1 MKNPHIT
8 QYEHY
13 HYDTVMEHKKGP
25 PTGKSRNSAGI
36 KKNQSLRKALYILE
50 GMTRIHTPARLQD
63 IAQSLGMPQSTVLRF
78 LHTYSDFGYVQQDS
92 TTSGY
97 YLTLK
102 LTELG
107 FRTKDNF
114 PFPHSLLKY
123 IKQIADTFHESS
135 SLCVEQNMQ
144 MVYIAFEEGPDR
156 MLQTLQRI
164 GKIAPMHAT
173 GVGKLHLMNYSEDQL
188 RKLEQ
193 KYGFPQYTK
202 HTISTM
208 DALKTE
214 IEGIKHQGYAV
225 DNEECEVG
233 VRCIAVP
240 VRDYTGKVV
249 AGISMSAPVTRLD
262 IHKISEIAQY
272 FKVITHVTHHT
283 QK

>member
-1 MKNPHIT
+1 
-8 QYEHY
+8 
-13 HYDTVMEHKKGP
+13 MEHEKG
-25 PTGKSRNSAGI
+25 TSTSKSKNSAGI
-36 KKNQSLRKALYILE
+36 KKNQSLRKALHILE

-63 IAQSLGMPQSTVLRF
+63 IAQSLKMPQSTVLRF
-78 LHTYSDFGYVQQDS
+78 LNTYSDFGYVRQDP
-92 TTSGY
+92 TTSCY

-107 FRTKDNF
+107 FRAKDNF

-123 IKQIADTFHESS
+123 IKQIAGTFNESS

-144 MVYIAFEEGPDR
+144 MVYVAIEEGTDR

-164 GKIAPMHAT
+164 GRIAPMHAT
-173 GVGKLHLMNYSEDQL
+173 GVGKLHLMNYSEAQL
-188 RKLEQ
+188 GKLEQ
-193 KYGFPQYTK
+193 KYGFPQYTA

-214 IEGIKHQGYAV
+214 IERIKYQGYAV
-225 DNEECEVG
+225 DNEECEAG

-262 IHKISEIAQY
+262 MHKLSEIAEY
-272 FKVITHVTHHT
+272 FKAISQEASEELGWDSHVTV
-283 QK
+283 